1 MRIIC
6 CSLIDNSVP
15 LSQKNTLIYYLH
27 GLNAEYGRKRGA
39 LPRTAQFEILTCL
52 VDLCRILRTQLADTL
67 VLIRK
72 QEANKR
78 DEAQNKEEAKAD
90 EMTHF
95 ELGEKALLEAAKPY
109 SSNSQTGGGPKD
121 RASLG
126 GSRPGEVTEPQKQV
140 YGKVMWNL
148 VASAEL
154 VFSIAR
160 EQRQAREGGSGTFL
174 DPSEL
179 KVMKRL
185 LLYGS
190 EVIQGLA
197 ELWPASEGR
206 PTVRF
211 FADFFRRVRPLQL
224 RDILNDIGPHLFAK
238 VVEAKTRQYLHYC
251 HRKNAGSNSY
261 SPQHQQQYEEGVVS
275 LVLGHFASFGP
286 ARQALEDEHVCTFLE
301 AAFDFVSSRLTRF
314 SAPES
319 QGQGLY
325 PEQELDAELAALPKA
340 EL

>member
-39 LPRTAQFEILTCL
+39 LPRAAQFEILTCL

-67 VLIRK
+67 ALIRK
-72 QEANKR
+72 QEARKR
-78 DEAQNKEEAKAD
+78 GDSKEDDDDKVD
-90 EMTHF
+90 EMAHF

-109 SSNSQTGGGPKD
+109 SSNSQASGSPKD
-121 RASLG
+121 KASAG
-126 GSRPGEVTEPQKQV
+126 GQRSAEVTEPQKQV

-238 VVEAKTRQYLHYC
+238 VVEAKTRQYLQYC

-261 SPQHQQQYEEGVVS
+261 SPQNQQQYEEGVVS

-286 ARQALEDEHVCTFLE
+286 PR
-301 AAFDFVSSRLTRF
+301 
-314 SAPES
+314 
-319 QGQGLY
+319 
-325 PEQELDAELAALPKA
+325 
-340 EL
+340 